1 VRNVAGDRRVVHAGR
16 GQWES
21 PSPARTCPPT
31 IGSIRPPEHRRF
43 EFGVEEDVVT
53 LRNVKLLKLLS
64 VPAAGLAV
72 MLLAVPV
79 YAHNLTNATI
89 TLECEKGQISIDI
102 KGDLTDSPK
111 GRTLEV
117 ELFGH
122 TSSGWVDT
130 HQGLTFDLTQNQ
142 HEYKGT
148 FGGTDLSKYDQVEVR
163 VVKVSGSDGN
173 DLEIQLAGEKQAHSW
188 RYYTGPKH
196 PLATLKSACVAPS
209 PSPSPSS
216 TPTPTPTP
224 KASPTPTPSGGLGG
238 GTPGL
243 PNTGVQG

>member
-102 KGDLTDSPK
+102 KGDLKDSPK

-130 HQGLTFDLTQNQ
+130 QQGLTFDLTQNQ
-142 HEYKGT
+142 DEYQRT
-148 FGGTDLSKYDQVEVR
+148 FGSTDLSKYDQVEVR
-163 VVKVSGSDGN
+163 VVEVSGPDGS
-173 DLEIQLAGEKQAHSW
+173 DLEINGELVEKGSVLGKPIP
-188 RYYTGPKH
+188 T
-196 PLATLKSACVAPS
+196 SACIAPS
-209 PSPSPSS
+209 PSPSP

>member
-1 VRNVAGDRRVVHAGR
+1 VGKPVAGTDLPADDR
-16 GQWES
+16 
-21 PSPARTCPPT
+21 
-31 IGSIRPPEHRRF
+31 GSIRPPEPPHV

-72 MLLAVPV
+72 VLLAVPV
-79 YAHNLTNATI
+79 YAHHLTQTTV
-89 TLECEKGQISIDI
+89 TLECEKGQISIHI
-102 KGDLTDSPK
+102 NGDLTESSE
-111 GRTLEV
+111 GRTLKV

-122 TSSGWVDT
+122 TSLGWEDT
-130 HQGLTFDLTQNQ
+130 DQELTFDLTQDQ
-142 HEYKGT
+142 HDYQGT
-148 FGGTDLSKYDQVEVR
+148 FGSADLSKYDQFEVL
-163 VVKVSGSDGN
+163 VANVTGSDGN
-173 DLEIQLAGEKQAHSW
+173 DLEIQLAGENQAYDW
-188 RYYTGPKH
+188 QYYTSPDH

-209 PSPSPSS
+209 PSPSP

-224 KASPTPTPSGGLGG
+224 KASPTPTPSGGLGA